1 MEAGWYERRKITN
14 KVKEKKSRATA
25 NNTSPKRQR
34 EGPRERTWSR
44 QREGG
49 TTSQPKRNT
58 ISPTRKRNSLS
69 QPHQRIPEQLCDI
82 TNECGGGEQRG
93 GGSEQRGGDRRGLPP
108 CVSNPGSQPRR
119 GADDTKSSEKG
130 QDRDSKPQGSCKE
143 KELETLKYIYLNARS
158 LISKLCDLEILLSE
172 RDPDLV
178 FICETWLNETINNST
193 LNIEGYNLEQEL
205 RNDRKDTVNGIGGGI
220 LVYSKTGIVLEPIP
234 VKNDFVQFCQFKIIS
249 KESSID
255 KNHTFTVLYRSPN
268 SKETN
273 NELLLELINDVPDNS
288 TLIGDFNLP
297 GINWKAGTCDKK
309 SSPFFEATVNKGLEQ
324 MVDFPTHVKGNT
336 LDLLFTN
343 EPENIISVESLGNLG
358 NSDHCII
365 EVEILFKAK
374 LSENDTLYP
383 DWKNCDSEGLHN
395 HFENVNWDNC
405 LSGKDVET
413 QWLCFKQIINEG
425 IDNYVPKKKR
435 SRQNNCVWMN
445 KNVKN
450 LINYKKRLFKLV
462 KTNKSEENVKRLNL
476 AEKKCKKAVRNAK
489 RNYEK
494 KLSANGSNVK
504 KFHAYIRSKTKIKFP
519 VGPIKKNGKT
529 ITDNKKMANL
539 LNQYFGTVFTK
550 ETREPAPDCDI
561 SSDIKLETVVI
572 TQSKVI
578 EKINNLKVNSSPG
591 PDGISVRLLQKHVNS
606 LSLGLAIIY
615 ENSIR
620 TGKVPSDW
628 KLANVTPIHKKG
640 SKGNVEHY
648 RPISL
653 TSIPCK
659 ILEAIIKD
667 NIVDHLITNSLLK
680 STQHGF
686 IKNKSTVTNLLE
698 FFEYVSRSL
707 DEGKSVDAIYLD
719 FSKAFDKVPINKL
732 LIKLKAHGIEGTLLK
747 WIGDW
752 LTDRKQ
758 RTVINGQFS
767 DWITVLS
774 GVPQGSVLGPVAFII
789 FINDIDLCVTRQLVN
804 KFADDTKVCTKILDL
819 KDAEDL
825 QLCLDN
831 LLSWS
836 KKWGMSFNI
845 DKCSVIHFGKNNQKF
860 RYKMSDTELQESSL
874 ERDLGVYISPDLK
887 PSQQCQLAANRGKQA
902 LYQVQKAFLYRDH
915 KIFVNIYKQYVRC
928 HLEYASPAWNPF
940 NLADI
945 DKLENVQK
953 KAVNLVQGLQG
964 LTYEEKLKKLNLE
977 TLKSRRIKADLTL
990 AFKII
995 RGFSDVNKNTW
1006 FHLVEHSNI
1015 VTRLSSCQYNLKT
1028 QRSRTE
1034 LRRNFFSNR
1043 IIEFWNSLPT
1053 DVKMC
1058 ENVKKFKE
1066 KLKTISFNDA

>member
-1 MEAGWYERRKITN
+1 MEAGGHERRKNANKITETEAR
-14 KVKEKKSRATA
+14 KCCSTPRAKGQR
-25 NNTSPKRQR
+25 KRS
-34 EGPRERTWSR
+34 GKRTWTR
-44 QREGG
+44 QGEGR
-49 TTSQPKRNT
+49 TDSQ
-58 ISPTRKRNSLS
+58 SERNS
-69 QPHQRIPEQLCDI
+69 PPRYRTNHHHTRIHEQLSDT
-82 TNECGGGEQRG
+82 TNERRGGDQRG
-93 GGSEQRGGDRRGLPP
+93 GGGGRGLPP
-108 CVSNPGSQPRR
+108 CLPNPNPQPGRGSNH
-119 GADDTKSSEKG
+119 TKPSEKG
-130 QDRDSKPQGSCKE
+130 QDRVSKPPGPCKKE
-143 KELETLKYIYLNARS
+143 ELETLKYIYLNARS
-158 LISKLCDLEILLSE
+158 LISKLCDLELLLSE

-193 LNIEGYNLEQEL
+193 LNITGYNLEQEL
-205 RNDRKDTVNGIGGGI
+205 RIDRKDTVNGIGGGI
-220 LVYSKTGIVLEPIP
+220 LVYSKPGIVIEPVP
-234 VKNDFVQFCQFKIIS
+234 VNKNFIQFCQFKVLS
-249 KESSID
+249 KESSSD
-255 KNHTFTVLYRSPN
+255 KNHTFTVIYRSPN

-273 NELLLELINDVPDNS
+273 NELLLELINDVSDNS

-297 GINWKAGTCDKK
+297 GINWTNGTCDRK
-309 SSPFFEATVNKGLEQ
+309 SSPFFETFANKGLEQ
-324 MVDFPTHVKGNT
+324 MIDFPTHVKGNT
-336 LDLLFTN
+336 LDLLLTN
-343 EPENIISVESLGNLG
+343 DPENIISVESLGNLG

-365 EVEILFKAK
+365 EVEMLYKAK
-374 LSENDTLYP
+374 VSENETLFP
-383 DWKNCDSEGLHN
+383 DWQNCDTEGLQK
-395 HFENVNWDNC
+395 HFDNVNWNNC
-405 LSGKDVET
+405 LSGKDVES

-425 IDNYVPKKKR
+425 VDKYVPKKKR
-435 SRQNNCVWMN
+435 SRQNNCVWMD
-445 KNVKN
+445 KKVKN

-462 KTNKSEENVKRLNL
+462 KTNRSEDNVNRLRL
-476 AEKKCKKAVRNAK
+476 AEKKCKNAVRKAK
-489 RNYEK
+489 KNYEK

-519 VGPIKKNGKT
+519 VGPIKKNGET

-550 ETREPAPDCDI
+550 ETNEPAPNCHI
-561 SSDIKLETVVI
+561 SSNIKLETVVI
-572 TQSKVI
+572 TQSKII
-578 EKINNLKVNSSPG
+578 EKIKKLKVNSSPG
-591 PDGISVRLLQKHVNS
+591 PDGISVKLLQSHVNS

-615 ENSIR
+615 DNSIR

-640 SKGNVEHY
+640 SKGNVENY

-667 NIVDHLITNSLLK
+667 NIVDHLLTNLLLK

-686 IKNKSTVTNLLE
+686 IRNKSTVTNLLE
-698 FFEYVSRSL
+698 FFEYVSKTV
-707 DEGKSVDAIYLD
+707 DEGNSVDAIYLD

-732 LIKLKAHGIEGTLLK
+732 LIKLKAHGIEGCLLK

-767 DWITVLS
+767 DWIAVLS

-789 FINDIDLCVTRQLVN
+789 FINDIDFCINRQLVN

-831 LLSWS
+831 LLCWS
-836 KKWGMSFNI
+836 KKWGMSFNVE
-845 DKCSVIHFGKNNQKF
+845 KCSVIHFGNNNPKF
-860 RYKMSDTELQESSL
+860 SYKMSDTSLKETCL

-887 PSQQCQLAANRGKQA
+887 PSEQCKLAANRGIHA
-902 LYQVQKAFLYRDH
+902 LYQVQKSFLYRDH
-915 KIFVNIYKQYVRC
+915 KTFVNIYKQYVRC
-928 HLEYASPAWNPF
+928 HLEYASPAWNPS

-953 KAVNLVQGLQG
+953 KAVNLVQGLEG

-977 TLKSRRIKADLTL
+977 TLRVRRIKADLTL

-995 RGFSDVNKNTW
+995 RGFSDVDKNTW
-1006 FHLVEHSNI
+1006 FHLVDQNNR

-1028 QRSRTE
+1028 QKSRTE
-1034 LRRNFFSNR
+1034 LRKNFFSNR
-1043 IIEFWNSLPT
+1043 IINFWNSLPT
-1053 DVKMC
+1053 EVKMC
-1058 ENVKKFKE
+1058 ENVKQFKE
-1066 KLKTISFNDA
+1066 KLKTLTIDA